1 MKTEDRYFQF
11 PETTALLVIKH
22 NVLEH
27 LYKHA
32 QIRSSDWESGGQIFS
47 RNISD
52 GIVVVSEIT
61 GPYSSD
67 QRDRT
72 HWKPNIKQLVTD
84 RQTMFSNG
92 LHVVGLW
99 HTHPE
104 AKPHP
109 SLTDRD
115 TCESHLKLLDKAYA
129 GFLMLTLGNCGTPLN
144 LSVCLSKRSNYT
156 WQQLTEKKAHE
167 IFDHRSF
174 TSIRSEPYTF

>member
-1 MKTEDRYFQF
+1 MKTKDRYFQF
-11 PETTALLVIKH
+11 PDTTAFLVIKS

-32 QIRSSDWESGGQIFS
+32 QIKSTDYESGGQIFS

-52 GIVVVSEIT
+52 SIVVVNEIT

-72 HWKPNIKQLVTD
+72 HWKPNKKQLVKD
-84 RQTMFSNG
+84 RQTMFSSG

-109 SLTDRD
+109 SFTDRE
-115 TCESHLKLLDKAYA
+115 TCESHLKLLDKAYT
-129 GFLMLTLGNCGTPLN
+129 GFLMLTLGNGGAPLN
-144 LSVCLSKRSNYT
+144 LSVFLSERSHNA
-156 WQQLTEKKAHE
+156 WQQLVEKLA
-167 IFDHRSF
+167 
-174 TSIRSEPYTF
+174 P

>member
-1 MKTEDRYFQF
+1 LKTKDRYFQF
-11 PETTALLVIKH
+11 PDTTALLVIKS

-27 LYKHA
+27 LSKHA
-32 QIRSSDWESGGQIFS
+32 QIKSSDYESGGQIFS

-52 GIVVVSEIT
+52 SIVVVSEIT

-72 HWKPNIKQLVTD
+72 HWKPNKKQLVTD

-109 SLTDRD
+109 SFTDRE
-115 TCESHLKLLDKAYA
+115 TCESHLKLLDRAYT

-144 LSVCLSKRSNYT
+144 LSVYLSTRSHYA
-156 WQQLTEKKAHE
+156 WQQLVEKL
-167 IFDHRSF
+167 D
-174 TSIRSEPYTF
+174 P